1 MLTIFV
7 GKIKQQ
13 MFYWL
18 WELKPITLINNHV
31 IIKYF
36 DYIVWS
42 PYAVAVYSSVIFHNV
57 TVFQCY
63 FSYFKRSYK
72 VNHVSIIRLIKE
84 FNFF

>member
-7 GKIKQQ
+7 EKIKQQ

-18 WELKPITLINNHV
+18 WELKSNTLINNHF

-36 DYIVWS
+36 DYMVWS
-42 PYAVAVYSSVIFHNV
+42 PCAVAVYSSVIFHNV

-63 FSYFKRSYK
+63 SLYFNTLLARYTE
-72 VNHVSIIRLIKE
+72 VNANMNIS
-84 FNFF
+84 F